1 MSAKQELLELLNSA
15 NGRSYTEAQLS
26 FGVPAVAAE
35 PTAEFNTEVVVS
47 GESAAGYTGT
57 KTIKYKRLD
66 LATAFTDMPLTSSGP
81 ETGGTLQEVLDDI
94 FATTTIRIYPED
106 LSNAAAVDFTQ
117 PSITL
122 TAAAGSYKWT
132 GSVVVTTSVDLRDI
146 GQEITVDT
154 LPGFEYPTQ
163 QP

>member
-1 MSAKQELLELLNSA
+1 MSAKQELLALLNSA

-35 PTAEFNTEVVVS
+35 PTAEFNTEVVVT

-66 LATAFTDMPLTSSGP
+66 LATTFAGHAQVSVGP
-81 ETGGTLQEVLDDI
+81 ETAGTLQEVLDDI
-94 FATTTIRIYPED
+94 FAASGVRIFPED
-106 LSNAAAVDFTQ
+106 LTNSATVDFTQ
-117 PSITL
+117 PSVTL

-132 GSVVVTTSVDLRDI
+132 GSVVVTTSVDLRNV
-146 GQEITVDT
+146 GQEITTDT
-154 LPGFEYPTQ
+154 LPGFEYPTIA
-163 QP
+163 